1 MTYLRRGCLI
11 EGVTFKALTLMS
23 LMLTLS
29 PVSFVS
35 VDRFCISSSIAVTII
50 MTIIIVTY
58 LLRLLKGLNEVMHAK
73 S

>member
-23 LMLTLS
+23 LILTLS
-29 PVSFVS
+29 PVCFVS

-50 MTIIIVTY
+50 ITIIIVTY
-58 LLRLLKGLNEVMHAK
+58 LLRLLKRLNEVMHAK